1 MDYWNV
7 YKRANQPL
15 LAGIVR
21 HQPFVSLTG
30 ITLQMAIEQRV
41 PGTSLRSILVK
52 SFLNAGFALTV
63 GIPVMFTSSTLLE
76 PPTADGQRNT
86 LMDAVTKIQA
96 HLLPTFLTG
105 IFFWQPV
112 NFVVFKWVAAQN
124 RAVVNS
130 AFGVIWNIYLSSQ
143 ANKEIVHHR
152 DNAAKVAAI

>member
-1 MDYWNV
+1 MV
-7 YKRANQPL
+7 
-15 LAGIVR
+15 
-21 HQPFVSLTG
+21 
-30 ITLQMAIEQRV
+30 IEQQV

-52 SFLNAGFALTV
+52 TTLNAGFALTV

-96 HLLPTFLTG
+96 NLLPTFFTG
-105 IFFWQPV
+105 VFFWQPV

-130 AFGVIWNIYLSSQ
+130 AFGVVWNIYLSGQ
-143 ANKEIVHHR
+143 ANKEIVHLGS
-152 DNAAKVAAI
+152 NATKVANPMELNSTKKYPKAE